1 MAPHPFIFG
10 AEDLFK
16 LVDPEAYR
24 SLTLA
29 DLPRLLVKL
38 LGTTLLMWVY
48 FAASIKRL
56 HDRDKSGWWM
66 VPFFAVPGLYNQFAD
81 RLPDSHADLPLAI
94 AASALCL
101 WGFIEMYCLKGSR
114 KTNRFGADPLTP
126 QPPLD
131 TRPPWDQQSEIEMV
145 PQRLA
150 RRRFGVLSRGMNDA
164 VSITR
169 DLVRCPSVTPADA
182 GALGVLERLLK
193 DAGFEVHRVTFGEPG
208 TTDIDNLYARIG
220 DNAPHITFAGH
231 TDVVPA
237 GDEAAWTHGAFSGE
251 VKDGFLYGRGAVDMK
266 GGIACSVAAVLQYLA
281 DNGGKPKGSISFLIT
296 GDEEDISVNGT
307 IKLLK
312 WCAERGEK
320 FDHCVLGEPSNVEV
334 LGDCIKVGRRG
345 SQSGTLYV
353 DGVQGHVA
361 YPHRAANP
369 VPDISRLIVALSDE
383 PLDHGSAQFQA
394 SNLEFTSVDVGNTAS
409 NVIPAQARA
418 KFNIRFNDNHTQE
431 TLRALVEERLAK
443 ACGNRIRARIV
454 WEYSN
459 SNVFVTK
466 PGAFTDLAVSAIEEV
481 TGRKPELSTS
491 GGTSD
496 ARFISNYCPVIEFGL
511 VGQTMHQV
519 DERTPVSDLEK
530 LTRIYRGVLDR
541 YFSQA

>member
-1 MAPHPFIFG
+1 MIDALSI
-10 AEDLFK
+10 AQ
-16 LVDPEAYR
+16 A
-24 SLTLA
+24 
-29 DLPRLLVKL
+29 LL
-38 LGTTLLMWVY
+38 
-48 FAASIKRL
+48 
-56 HDRDKSGWWM
+56 
-66 VPFFAVPGLYNQFAD
+66 
-81 RLPDSHADLPLAI
+81 
-94 AASALCL
+94 
-101 WGFIEMYCLKGSR
+101 
-114 KTNRFGADPLTP
+114 
-126 QPPLD
+126 
-131 TRPPWDQQSEIEMV
+131 
-145 PQRLA
+145 
-150 RRRFGVLSRGMNDA
+150 
-164 VSITR
+164 
-169 DLVRCPSVTPADA
+169 RCRSVTPADG
-182 GALGVLERLLK
+182 GALGVLEDILK
-193 DAGFEVHRVTFGEPG
+193 ASGFETHRVTFGEPG

-220 DNAPHITFAGH
+220 DSAPHITFAGH

-237 GDEAAWTHGAFSGE
+237 GDEAAWSHGAFSGD
-251 VKDGFLYGRGAVDMK
+251 VKDGILYGRGAVDMK

-307 IKLLK
+307 VKLLQ
-312 WCAERGEK
+312 WVAARGEK

-345 SQSGTLYV
+345 SQSGTLTV

-361 YPHRAANP
+361 YPHRTANP

-394 SNLEFTSVDVGNTAS
+394 SNLEFTSVDVGNPAS

-418 KFNIRFNDNHTQE
+418 KFNIRFNDHHTQE
-431 TLRALVEERLAK
+431 TLRILMELRMIK

-454 WEYSN
+454 WEPSN

-466 PGAFTDLAVSAIEEV
+466 PGAFTDLAVAAIEEV
-481 TGRKPELSTS
+481 TGRRPELSTS

-496 ARFISNYCPVIEFGL
+496 ARFIASYCPVIEFGL

-530 LTRIYRGVLDR
+530 LTKVYRGVLER
-541 YFSQA
+541 YFA